1 METQTPNSF
10 DTPESIATLNQF
22 FSEKTLKALMVS
34 TPAYVLLQYSVYRE
48 LKDYGFYFLNEEFGE
63 NIDFTNYDKFC
74 EFFRNASDEDMEKLF
89 NVAYEKSKKNKE
101 LLEQYIFSDKE
112 KEINLL
118 INS

>member
-48 LKDYGFYFLNEEFGE
+48 LKDYGFYFV
-63 NIDFTNYDKFC
+63 
-74 EFFRNASDEDMEKLF
+74 ASFYVK
-89 NVAYEKSKKNKE
+89 KIKNKY
-101 LLEQYIFSDKE
+101 LNK
-112 KEINLL
+112 
-118 INS
+118 